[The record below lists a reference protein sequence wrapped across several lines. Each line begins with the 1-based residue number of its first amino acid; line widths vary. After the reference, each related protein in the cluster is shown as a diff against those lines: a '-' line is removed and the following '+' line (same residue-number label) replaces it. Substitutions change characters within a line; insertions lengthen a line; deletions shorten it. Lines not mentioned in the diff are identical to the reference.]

1 MYFHIQISE
10 CFIKYMYKSF
20 TIEASRLKTI
30 SKNYIYVLLGLD
42 NVYME
47 YRGEKKVKVVV
58 IRVM

>member
-20 TIEASRLKTI
+20 TIEASGLKTI
-30 SKNYIYVLLGLD
+30 SKNYILLGLD

-47 YRGEKKVKVVV
+47 YRGKKKKVKMVV